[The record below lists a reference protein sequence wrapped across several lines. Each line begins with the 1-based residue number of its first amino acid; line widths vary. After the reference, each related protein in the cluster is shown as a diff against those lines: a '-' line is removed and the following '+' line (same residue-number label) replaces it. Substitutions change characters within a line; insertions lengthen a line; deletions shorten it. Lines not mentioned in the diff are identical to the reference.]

1 MLQNIDAVKKTFTGS
16 KYGYLYESL
25 VMSSLSKIS
34 ASYSTAGSYDIDIGI
49 LSELSFDMLRRKKTS
64 FSNEQMEN
72 VVLSIGNRHLIQVSS
87 SAFIQRM
94 VAARIISVDS
104 SSGDTYRFMYPYIF
118 YYFCGRYIAY
128 HISESVVQEV
138 VEYMSARL
146 YNEVFGNIIIFVCHF
161 ANNSDIID
169 DVLINAYDTLE
180 EYDTFDF
187 TKKNPTLEEI
197 KDAIEVFIPKTVA
210 SSDEDVLTNK
220 ETQLEKMDEVGINDG
235 TIIRSEDTIDD
246 DVSEQEKDLTAVVAA
261 LKTIDV
267 LGEILQN
274 YPVGIDGTKKI
285 EIMLNTS
292 LKPFLLGLVRN
303 GYYTQYE
310 LKNVLDLHSIYA
322 VRIFELIQE
331 KIKLPGKKPLPMD
344 GVRVRI
350 EKQTILDACMLYQV
364 DGKDR
369 IIYDEET
376 KKPKEKYPKLSRFK
390 EIVIKK
396 ACEEISANTDYYVP
410 YSSADPE
417 KCVKFEKKGR
427 DVVAFN
433 FYVNTHSHEPDFID
447 RIWEAR
453 ATG

>member
-72 VVLSIGNRHLIQVSS
+72 VVRSIENRHLIPVSS

-180 EYDTFDF
+180 EYDAFDF
-187 TKKNPTLEEI
+187 TKKKGQSQFLW
-197 KDAIEVFIPKTVA
+197 
-210 SSDEDVLTNK
+210 
-220 ETQLEKMDEVGINDG
+220 DG
-235 TIIRSEDTIDD
+235 
-246 DVSEQEKDLTAVVAA
+246 
-261 LKTIDV
+261 
-267 LGEILQN
+267 
-274 YPVGIDGTKKI
+274 
-285 EIMLNTS
+285 
-292 LKPFLLGLVRN
+292 
-303 GYYTQYE
+303 
-310 LKNVLDLHSIYA
+310 
-322 VRIFELIQE
+322 
-331 KIKLPGKKPLPMD
+331 
-344 GVRVRI
+344 
-350 EKQTILDACMLYQV
+350 
-364 DGKDR
+364 
-369 IIYDEET
+369 
-376 KKPKEKYPKLSRFK
+376 
-390 EIVIKK
+390 
-396 ACEEISANTDYYVP
+396 
-410 YSSADPE
+410 
-417 KCVKFEKKGR
+417 
-427 DVVAFN
+427 
-433 FYVNTHSHEPDFID
+433 
-447 RIWEAR
+447 
-453 ATG
+453 